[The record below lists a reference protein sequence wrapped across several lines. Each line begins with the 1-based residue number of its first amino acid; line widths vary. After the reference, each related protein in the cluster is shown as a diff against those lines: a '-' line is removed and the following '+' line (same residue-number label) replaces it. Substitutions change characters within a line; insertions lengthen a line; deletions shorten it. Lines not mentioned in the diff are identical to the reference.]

1 MSPQSLAGPDSLF
14 SRLKETCEAD
24 WSAFVEHEF
33 TRRLGDGSLPE
44 ACYRHYLAQDYLF
57 LIHFSRAYA
66 LAVYK
71 SEDLDDMRQAATT
84 LDALLNTEMSLHI
97 RTCAKWGLGEAD
109 IMALPEATQN
119 LAYTRFVLD
128 KGSAGDLLDLLV
140 ALAPCVV
147 GYGEIGLRLAG
158 QGTGVATNNP
168 YREWIETYSGQEY
181 QEVARAAVRQL
192 DRVAARRLGP
202 GAQADG
208 RWASLCEIFQTATR
222 LEIGFWDMGLEP
234 QDPAQR

>member
-1 MSPQSLAGPDSLF
+1 MSTQSLAAPDSLF
-14 SRLKETCEAD
+14 TRLRASCAED
-24 WSAFVEHEF
+24 WAAFVEHEF

-97 RTCAKWGLGEAD
+97 RTCAKWGLEEAD
-109 IMALPEATQN
+109 IMALPEATEN

-158 QGTGVATNNP
+158 SGADPASDNP
-168 YREWIETYSGQEY
+168 YREWIETYSGHEY

-192 DRVAARRLGP
+192 DRVAARRLGTGP
-202 GAQADG
+202 GAEG
-208 RWASLCEIFQTATR
+208 RWASLFKIFRTATR
-222 LEIGFWDMGLEP
+222 LEIGFWDMGL
-234 QDPAQR
+234 DPRN